1 MAEPT
6 PTQAFILAAG
16 YGTRM
21 KPLTDTLP
29 KPLVTLRGRALL
41 DYVFDHLKAAGL
53 SRGVV
58 NLHHHA
64 DVLQNFLLSRSDLV
78 LVPSYEEVLLETG
91 GGVKKALP
99 LLGEDPFYMI
109 NGDAF
114 WTDGP
119 SEKTLLAL
127 AKAFDSKQM
136 DILLLV
142 IPLERMVLTEGVG
155 DYDLLPDGRLRRSL
169 DKTGKFMFT
178 GLRICHPRAL
188 RDTPEGPF
196 SFLQV
201 MDRAEREGRLFGL
214 VHDGIWH
221 HISTPEDLRRVE
233 EDGNETL

>member
-1 MAEPT
+1 MNPV
-6 PTQAFILAAG
+6 PIQAFVLAAG

-29 KPLVTLRGRALL
+29 KPLVKLQGRPLL
-41 DYVFDHLKAAGL
+41 DYVLDHLKKSGV
-53 SRGVV
+53 SRIVV

-64 DVLQNFLLSRSDLV
+64 EVLQKFLSSRSDLV
-78 LVPSYEEVLLETG
+78 LVPSYEEILLETG

-119 SEKTLLAL
+119 SGNALLAL
-127 AKAFDSKQM
+127 AKAFDSEKM
-136 DILLLV
+136 DVLLLL
-142 IPLERMVLTEGVG
+142 IPLERMILTEGVG

-169 DKTGKFMFT
+169 NKSGKFMFT
-178 GLRICHPRAL
+178 GIRISHPRAL

-214 VHDGIWH
+214 VHDGVWH
-221 HISTPEDLRRVE
+221 HISTPNDLRRVE
-233 EDGNETL
+233 EDGNKTS

>member
-1 MAEPT
+1 MNPV
-6 PTQAFILAAG
+6 PTQAFVLAAG

-29 KPLVTLRGRALL
+29 KPLVKLQGRPLL
-41 DYVFDHLKAAGL
+41 DYVLDHLKKSGV
-53 SRGVV
+53 SRIVV

-64 DVLQNFLLSRSDLV
+64 EVLQKFLSSRSDLV
-78 LVPSYEEVLLETG
+78 LVPSYEEILLETG

-119 SEKTLLAL
+119 SGNTLLAL
-127 AKAFDSKQM
+127 AKAFDSEKM
-136 DILLLV
+136 DVLLLL
-142 IPLERMVLTEGVG
+142 IPLERMILTEGVG

-169 DKTGKFMFT
+169 NKSGKFMFT
-178 GLRICHPRAL
+178 GIRISHPRAL

-214 VHDGIWH
+214 VHDGVWH
-221 HISTPEDLRRVE
+221 HISTPNDLRRVE
-233 EDGNETL
+233 EDGNKTS